1 MSFYGIAEE
10 EALTMDIAT
19 YRKRMTDA
27 IKLGNFQAGGGLDL
41 IDNELKINTEYE
53 EFTRNWIKANQ

>member
-1 MSFYGIAEE
+1 
-10 EALTMDIAT
+10 MDIAT